1 MKIRNLLLLAFLI
14 PVALTA
20 QLNNRIGVSLYTDY
34 FSVPL
39 SPEKLITQ
47 TSGLNGYYLL
57 TEKLNLKLGFEE
69 KFLRNTT
76 SNLFVADPGVMLGAG
91 YTFWENQ
98 AGTTSAEANLSLTN
112 SLKYFSAF
120 QDYTVSLG
128 ARMYFMDVCF
138 LGTGLRYAG
147 FQGNPVLHGNSMNW
161 YSRLALSLK
170 LGTKL

>member
-1 MKIRNLLLLAFLI
+1 MKIRNLLLLVFLI

-20 QLNNRIGVSLYTDY
+20 QLSNRLGVSLYTDY

-47 TSGLNGYYLL
+47 TSGLSGYYLL

-69 KFLRNTT
+69 KLLRHTD
-76 SNLFVADPGVMLGAG
+76 SNLYVSDPGIMLGAG
-91 YTFWENQ
+91 YTFWEGQ
-98 AGTTSAEANLSLTN
+98 SGTTSAEANLSLTN

-120 QDYTVSLG
+120 QDYSVSLG

-147 FQGNPVLHGNSMNW
+147 FQGNPVLQGNNLNW
-161 YSRLALSLK
+161 YWQLGLSLK
-170 LGTKL
+170 LGARK